1 MSSAHSGNRNAKI
14 TKSYLTD
21 QTYLITP
28 TMDLSGLSAATLT
41 FWMVNESWDGDINA
55 LRVYYRVNEEDWNEL
70 RTITDEHS
78 DWKEM
83 TIALTG
89 LAANYQ
95 IGFLMTDNYGY
106 AVGLDHIAIAGFQS
120 VTATENPYTLTGLA
134 AETDYEVKVRSV
146 LGDDASLWSPVIT
159 FTTMPLPVVMLAD
172 GGTDNAEAI
181 ETNNGEHANVTLGGR
196 TLYKDGAWNTL
207 CLPFSLTLAGSPLAG
222 AEARTLESATLTDG
236 TLDLQFGD
244 AVTELVAGTP
254 YIIKWEKLVIRSA
267 DDWNSFASDV
277 AAGNSYAGKVVQL
290 GSDIEGVTQ
299 MVGTADYP
307 FNGTFDGAGY
317 KLDIDISNDSD
328 QGTAPFRYIS
338 NATITNCYRRTA
350 GGEQGDDAS
359 NMSAAVLANALNNGG
374 ADWQVDDD
382 DVYVVPVFG
391 KYESS
396 SITDPTFKD
405 VTIDKTM
412 NDKDVAGVVTFKGNY
427 DFRSFAAED
436 RSILLMGAEN
446 TLYWPQSGATIGACR
461 AYFQLADGIT
471 AGDVSNARLFFGTTD
486 TQGIVDVETDA
497 SRLTPHTSPT
507 EIYSLDG
514 KKLNH
519 QPTRKGIYIQN
530 GRKVVVK

>member
-1 MSSAHSGNRNAKI
+1 MDNIYGETLIPLLAPTNIGNNSELISSC
-14 TKSYLTD
+14 
-21 QTYLITP
+21 
-28 TMDLSGLSAATLT
+28 
-41 FWMVNESWDGDINA
+41 DGM
-55 LRVYYRVNEEDWNEL
+55 
-70 RTITDEHS
+70 
-78 DWKEM
+78 K
-83 TIALTG
+83 
-89 LAANYQ
+89 
-95 IGFLMTDNYGY
+95 
-106 AVGLDHIAIAGFQS
+106 
-120 VTATENPYTLTGLA
+120 
-134 AETDYEVKVRSV
+134 
-146 LGDDASLWSPVIT
+146 
-159 FTTMPLPVVMLAD
+159 LPVMLD
-172 GGTDNAEAI
+172 
-181 ETNNGEHANVTLGGR
+181 GR

-222 AEARTLESATLTDG
+222 AEARTLESATLTGG

-427 DFRSFAAED
+427 DFRSFDTED
-436 RSILLMGAEN
+436 RSILLMGVEN

-471 AGDVSNARLFFGTTD
+471 AGDVNGARLFFGTTD